1 MIAVFAGPSRR
12 GGGARDAGVQR
23 RHRDLQELRRSGQEH
38 RVDLSRLGSGY
49 DVLFNTQSQLFDALN
64 QSNKRPI
71 IAVQNR
77 TPALYSA
84 KLVLR

>member
-12 GGGARDAGVQR
+12 GAARVTRVFNVDIGPA
-23 RHRDLQELRRSGQEH
+23 ELRRSGQEH

-71 IAVQNR
+71 IAVQHR